1 MMKHWGISYEW
12 KISMLMS
19 GKNSLGMRLLL
30 MKLKIVLARRRMIK
44 FDKPISIPYVLNRA
58 LQSERNSYLFILESN
73 QSVFFSQTPEQ
84 LLKVEDGVLSTKA
97 VAGTIKRSNDID
109 EDEKNIQAFLKDKK
123 NLDEHDFVVKSILDD
138 IKPYVDNIE
147 YNHSPNIFKNDHLY
161 HLYTQIQ
168 GQLKNNSF
176 IGLIDEMHPTP
187 ALGGYPK
194 MKHSNLLK
202 KMNLEHEA
210 YMVHQLVIST

>member
-1 MMKHWGISYEW
+1 
-12 KISMLMS
+12 
-19 GKNSLGMRLLL
+19 

-147 YNHSPNIFKNDHLY
+147 YNHSPNI
-161 HLYTQIQ
+161 
-168 GQLKNNSF
+168 LKRPSISF
-176 IGLIDEMHPTP
+176 I
-187 ALGGYPK
+187 Y
-194 MKHSNLLK
+194 SNSRSVEKQFLYRI
-202 KMNLEHEA
+202 N
-210 YMVHQLVIST
+210 

>member
-1 MMKHWGISYEW
+1 
-12 KISMLMS
+12 
-19 GKNSLGMRLLL
+19 

-147 YNHSPNIFKNDHLY
+147 YNHSPNI
-161 HLYTQIQ
+161 
-168 GQLKNNSF
+168 LKRPSISFIYSNSRSVENNSF

-194 MKHSNLLK
+194 MKTQI
-202 KMNLEHEA
+202 
-210 YMVHQLVIST
+210 Y

>member
-1 MMKHWGISYEW
+1 
-12 KISMLMS
+12 
-19 GKNSLGMRLLL
+19 

-147 YNHSPNIFKNDHLY
+147 YNHSPNILKTTIYIIYILKFKV
-161 HLYTQIQ
+161 
-168 GQLKNNSF
+168 S
-176 IGLIDEMHPTP
+176 
-187 ALGGYPK
+187 
-194 MKHSNLLK
+194 
-202 KMNLEHEA
+202 
-210 YMVHQLVIST
+210 